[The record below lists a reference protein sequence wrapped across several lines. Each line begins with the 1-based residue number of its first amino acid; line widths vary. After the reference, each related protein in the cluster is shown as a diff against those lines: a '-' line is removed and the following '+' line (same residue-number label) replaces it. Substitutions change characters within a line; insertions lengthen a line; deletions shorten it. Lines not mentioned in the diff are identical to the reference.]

1 MKRFWSYLQSG
12 LLALVL
18 AVGFT
23 MTPVMALAV
32 GYDNR
37 PVTGVNKL
45 VSMEAVTAT
54 YSDGTFN
61 GTSGAID
68 DCSFFYLEPYTLDS
82 TLDLIVQAG
91 ANSYTAT
98 HTYKIK
104 AAAGNVAREFGP
116 FYMDETDTSLNF
128 YLAVT
133 TNAAPAYS
141 ATIYVRGYRPA
152 KHNY

>member
-1 MKRFWSYLQSG
+1 MKKYFKLASQVVIT
-12 LLALVL
+12 LALVFML
-18 AVGFT
+18 SPQLIYAAGFSSKT
-23 MTPVMALAV
+23 VS
-32 GYDNR
+32 
-37 PVTGVNKL
+37 GVNAIR
-45 VSMEAVTAT
+45 SMKAVTAT
-54 YSDGTFN
+54 YADGEFT

-68 DCSFFYLEPYTLDS
+68 DCAFFYIRPYTLDS

-104 AAAGNVAREFGP
+104 AASTNVANEFGP
-116 FYMDETDTSLNF
+116 FYMDETDTTINY

-141 ATIYVRGYRPA
+141 ATIYVRTYRPA